1 MNTMAGSLQ
10 PGSTLFGFV
19 AGVVT
24 GLLIAVAVALYITN
38 APVPFVDRFKP
49 STANVN
55 PSADG
60 KLPDP
65 NRPLYSS
72 PPAPP
77 PPTAAEAIRAES
89 ARLEGKTEVAADSTR
104 FMLQAGAFKS
114 ADDADAMRARLAMMG
129 LDARIYPVEASGV
142 TFYRVR
148 LGPYGQRADLE
159 KIQRQLTDN
168 SIASQII
175 PLK

>member
-1 MNTMAGSLQ
+1 MNAGPLQ
-10 PGSTLFGFV
+10 PGGALYGFI

-38 APVPFVDRFKP
+38 APVPFVDKVKP

-77 PPTAAEAIRAES
+77 PPTAAEAIRAET
-89 ARLEGKTEVAADSTR
+89 AREQGKAEAADPTR

-114 ADDADAMRARLAMMG
+114 ADDADAMRARLALMG

-159 KIQRQLTDN
+159 KIQRQLTDHN
-168 SIASQII
+168 IATQII